1 MGIVYFNDIETQN
14 AYIAKIS
21 NEIRENINDRKKI
34 SKKHDFYRTIAKK
47 SWYMP
52 LATAIASLTIF
63 GVSISVAGPAMLTY
77 PMLYVEMAIV
87 TAASAFA
94 GKICNSRYKEIGDA
108 LNGIESEIEY
118 LQELREIRIREL
130 SEMVKNKSTELN
142 ANTQSEIK
150 ESLNK
155 GCEDTE
161 EQIENLYDVELNKN
175 EENKVKVLS
184 LNPLNPKK

>member
-14 AYIAKIS
+14 VYIAKIS

-52 LATAIASLTIF
+52 LATAIASLTMF

-108 LNGIESEIEY
+108 LNGIESEIKY
-118 LQELREIRIREL
+118 LQESREIQIQKL

-142 ANTQSEIK
+142 ANTQSKTE

-155 GCEDTE
+155 GCKDTE

>member
-52 LATAIASLTIF
+52 LATAIASLTMF

-108 LNGIESEIEY
+108 LNGIESEIKY

-142 ANTQSEIK
+142 ANTQSKTE

-155 GCEDTE
+155 GCKDTE

-184 LNPLNPKK
+184 LNPKK

>member
-1 MGIVYFNDIETQN
+1 
-14 AYIAKIS
+14 
-21 NEIRENINDRKKI
+21 
-34 SKKHDFYRTIAKK
+34 
-47 SWYMP
+47 MP

-94 GKICNSRYKEIGDA
+94 GKVCNSRYKEIGDA
-108 LNGIESEIEY
+108 LNGIESEIKY
-118 LQELREIRIREL
+118 LQELREIQIQKL

-142 ANTQSEIK
+142 ANTQSKVE

-155 GCEDTE
+155 GCEEAFFDGY
-161 EQIENLYDVELNKN
+161 ENKEN
-175 EENKVKVLS
+175 EKNKVKVLS

>member
-1 MGIVYFNDIETQN
+1 MGIVYFNDIEAQN

-118 LQELREIRIREL
+118 LQELRENQIQKL
-130 SEMVKNKSTELN
+130 SKMVNKSTELN

-150 ESLNK
+150 ESPNK
-155 GCEDTE
+155 GCKDTE
-161 EQIENLYDVELNKN
+161 EQIENLYDVEELNKN
-175 EENKVKVLS
+175 KENNKVKVLRFKP
-184 LNPLNPKK
+184 NK

>member
-1 MGIVYFNDIETQN
+1 MGIVYFNDIEAQN

-118 LQELREIRIREL
+118 LQELRETQILKL
-130 SEMVKNKSTELN
+130 SEMVRNKSTELN

-150 ESLNK
+150 ESPNK
-155 GCEDTE
+155 RCKDTE
-161 EQIENLYDVELNKN
+161 EQIENLYDVEELNK
-175 EENKVKVLS
+175 NKVKVLS

>member
-1 MGIVYFNDIETQN
+1 MEIVYFNDIEAQN

-118 LQELREIRIREL
+118 LQELRETQILKL
-130 SEMVKNKSTELN
+130 SESMVRNKSTELN

-150 ESLNK
+150 ESPNK
-155 GCEDTE
+155 GCKDTE
-161 EQIENLYDVELNKN
+161 EQIENLYDVEELNK
-175 EENKVKVLS
+175 NKVKVLS

>member
-108 LNGIESEIEY
+108 LNGIESEIKY
-118 LQELREIRIREL
+118 LQESREIQIQKL

-142 ANTQSEIK
+142 ANTQSKTE

-184 LNPLNPKK
+184 LNPLNSKK